1 MPILEDVEPAQL
13 QLVDQVEDDAAMQQN
28 AEVVLERPAEDND
41 VEFVRERWESF
52 KKSKLCLIQNVKL
65 FSEKLKECVSSRIL
79 KVRKK
84 VKIYLIDMEETF

>member
-1 MPILEDVEPAQL
+1 
-13 QLVDQVEDDAAMQQN
+13 MQQN

-41 VEFVRERWESF
+41 VEFVRERWESL
-52 KKSKLCLIQNVKL
+52 KKSKLYLISNLKS

>member
-1 MPILEDVEPAQL
+1 MPVLEDVEPAQL
-13 QLVDQVEDDAAMQQN
+13 QLVDQVEDDAAMQQD

-41 VEFVRERWESF
+41 VEFVRERWGIL
-52 KKSKLCLIQNVKL
+52 KKNKPSLVSNLKL
-65 FSEKLKECVSSRIL
+65 FSEKLKECISSRIL